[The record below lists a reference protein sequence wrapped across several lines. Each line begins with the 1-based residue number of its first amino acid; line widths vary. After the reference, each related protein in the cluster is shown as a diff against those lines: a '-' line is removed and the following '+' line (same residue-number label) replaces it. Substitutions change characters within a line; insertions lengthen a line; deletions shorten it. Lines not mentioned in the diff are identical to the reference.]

1 MALIMW
7 MQCVLAVL
15 QAVGSPYS
23 FCICLAPAQA
33 AGVLAAVGQTER
45 SCRSQVAAQVTGHT
59 QVTAMAPKKAVAAA
73 KAPFAGKQTLNKMA
87 MFEPKATYKTKT
99 ARTAM
104 QPTAA
109 RAKAEQE
116 AQVLT

>member
-1 MALIMW
+1 
-7 MQCVLAVL
+7 
-15 QAVGSPYS
+15 
-23 FCICLAPAQA
+23 
-33 AGVLAAVGQTER
+33 
-45 SCRSQVAAQVTGHT
+45 
-59 QVTAMAPKKAVAAA
+59 MAPK
-73 KAPFAGKQTLNKMA
+73 KAPFAGKRSLNKMA

>member
-45 SCRSQVAAQVTGHT
+45 SFTGHS
-59 QVTAMAPKKAVAAA
+59 
-73 KAPFAGKQTLNKMA
+73 AGHWTHTGHCHGPQEGSCSGQGMA